1 MTSSSNQELFMIV
14 PCFNE
19 ENRIKL
25 NYWNNLAEIPNVH
38 WIFVNDGS
46 SDNTKNVLNKI
57 TNSTI
62 IGLEKNIGKAEA
74 IRKGITETFK
84 KNSGE
89 SFWVGYLDADSA
101 FEIEDIKK
109 VIELVYS
116 KGSSYES
123 FWGSRVA
130 LAGRSIK
137 RNNLRH
143 ILSRILIT
151 IFGYKMGDL
160 PYDPQTGF
168 KIFKFNKKLMEIFDK
183 KFETKWFV
191 DLEILIRYQVLER
204 RKMKIWEEPVKT
216 WKDVDGSN
224 IRGFELI
231 NVFKDLIKILRIIR
245 KIRPI

>member
-1 MTSSSNQELFMIV
+1 MTSSSNQDLFMIV

-19 ENRIKL
+19 EKRL
-25 NYWNNLAEIPNVH
+25 NLDYWNKLAEIPNVN

-46 SDNTKNVLNKI
+46 NDGTKGVLDKI
-57 TNSTI
+57 TKSTI
-62 IGLEKNIGKAEA
+62 IDLEKNVGKAEA
-74 IRKGITETFK
+74 IRKGITESYK

-89 SFWVGYLDADSA
+89 PFCVGYLDADSA
-101 FEIEDIKK
+101 FETEDVRK
-109 VIELVYS
+109 VIDLNYS
-116 KGSSYES
+116 ENSPYVS

-130 LAGRSIK
+130 LAGKNIT

-151 IFGYKMGDL
+151 IFGYLMKDL

-168 KIFKFNKKLMEIFDK
+168 KVFKFNNKQMEIFEK
-183 KFETKWFV
+183 RFETKWFV
-191 DLEILIRYQVLER
+191 DLEILIRYQVLE
-204 RKMKIWEEPVKT
+204 KQIMKIWEEPVNT

-231 NVFKDLIKILRIIR
+231 TVLNDIIKILRVIR
-245 KIRPI
+245 KIRSN

>member
-1 MTSSSNQELFMIV
+1 MTSSKNQELFMVV

-19 ENRIKL
+19 EKRINL
-25 NYWNNLAEIPNVH
+25 NYWNELAGIPNTH

-46 SDNTKNVLNKI
+46 SDDTKNVLNKI

-62 IGLEKNIGKAEA
+62 INIDKNVGKAEA
-74 IRKGITETFK
+74 IRKGITETHK

-89 SFWVGYLDADSA
+89 SLWVGYLDADSA

-109 VIELVYS
+109 LIELVYS
-116 KGSSYES
+116 KSYSYDS

-130 LAGRSIK
+130 LAGRNIT

-151 IFGYKMGDL
+151 TFGYKMRDL

-168 KIFKFNKKLMEIFDK
+168 KIFKFNNQQMEIFENR
-183 KFETKWFV
+183 FATKWFV
-191 DLEILIRYQVLER
+191 DLEILIRYQVLEKR
-204 RKMKIWEEPVKT
+204 IMKIWEEPVNT
-216 WKDVDGSN
+216 WKDVEGSN
-224 IRGFELI
+224 IRGLELI
-231 NVFKDLIKILRIIR
+231 TVLKDLIRIIRIIR
-245 KIRPI
+245 KTRFT

>member
-1 MTSSSNQELFMIV
+1 MTSSRIQELFMVV

-19 ENRIKL
+19 EKRIKL
-25 NYWNNLAEIPNVH
+25 NYWNDLTDIPNVR

-46 SDNTKNVLNKI
+46 TDGTKNVLYKI
-57 TNSTI
+57 TNATI
-62 IGLEKNIGKAEA
+62 IDINKNVGKAES
-74 IRKGITETFK
+74 IRKGITETYK

-101 FEIEDIKK
+101 FEIEDIRK
-109 VIELVYS
+109 VIKLVYS
-116 KGSSYES
+116 KSSAYDS
-123 FWGSRVA
+123 YWGSRVA
-130 LAGRSIK
+130 LAGRQIT

-151 IFGYKMGDL
+151 IFGYKMRDL

-168 KIFKFNKKLMEIFDK
+168 KIFKFNNQQMEIFEK
-183 KFETKWFV
+183 RFETKWFV
-191 DLEILIRYQVLER
+191 DLEILIRYQVLE
-204 RKMKIWEEPVKT
+204 KQIMKIWEEPVNT

-231 NVFKDLIKILRIIR
+231 TVVNDLIKILRIIR
-245 KIRPI
+245 KMRSV